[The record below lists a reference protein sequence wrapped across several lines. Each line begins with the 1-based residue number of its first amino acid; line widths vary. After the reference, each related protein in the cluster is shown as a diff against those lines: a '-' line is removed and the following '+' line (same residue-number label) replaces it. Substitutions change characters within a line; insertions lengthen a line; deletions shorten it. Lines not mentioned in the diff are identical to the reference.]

1 MSKKKKQ
8 VKTCLN
14 APAKEV
20 KIQPASI
27 AGKPV
32 FRFEI
37 LDRNGDYAFDL
48 NRKDFNEHDF
58 LEKMIAYSR
67 MAWTDID
74 QQTHDKGKS
83 KHHYL
88 TPYERLSKEAR
99 ARLAQMQLD
108 DFSDSIFSF
117 AFTNLTRIIG
127 IRIDDIFYVLWYDAH
142 HEVYP
147 TSK

>member
-1 MSKKKKQ
+1 MAKKRKQ
-8 VKTCLN
+8 VKTCPT

-37 LDRNGDYAFDL
+37 LDRNGVYAFDL
-48 NRKDFNEHDF
+48 NRDDFNEHDF

-67 MAWTDID
+67 MAWADID
-74 QQTHDKGKS
+74 RQTHDKGKS

-88 TPYERLSKEAR
+88 KPYERLSKEAR
-99 ARLAQMQLD
+99 TRLSQMQLD

-117 AFTNLTRIIG
+117 AFNNLTRIIG
-127 IRIDDIFYVLWYDAH
+127 IRIDDIFYVLWYDASH
-142 HEVYP
+142 GVYP
-147 TSK
+147 VSR